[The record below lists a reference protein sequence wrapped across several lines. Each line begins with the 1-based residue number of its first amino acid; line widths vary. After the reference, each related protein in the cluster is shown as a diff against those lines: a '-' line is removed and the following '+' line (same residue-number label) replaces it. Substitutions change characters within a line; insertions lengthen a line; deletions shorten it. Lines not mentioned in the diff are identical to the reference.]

1 MRPSR
6 SSRRPHTT
14 GSRAPGSQI
23 QTYATSGSEVIV
35 VARGCSYHVGE
46 QGEFVAP
53 LGTEVL
59 PGGHVLTEQRDADE
73 LGCLEHRPHGDAG
86 FGVLDAIHRLAGD
99 GQAIGQFARGP
110 TAPDPSD
117 ADQRGEEIQRVERR
131 SGQNSTSHGSDITL
145 RRFLR
150 VINNSFRRSTE
161 VSRRRR
167 RVMRDGLAGRTSGT
181 SAWCLWRLEAALRSC
196 PHGSRRRGFR
206 NPGLRTPRSGG
217 VGRCNRIWPAVGDG
231 AGPSG
236 VDATRRR
243 TIRAMAARSHSRS
256 WIRSWLIV
264 LVAVL
269 LAAGSALTMSLLSTA
284 RYRASAE
291 VTVLVRVRSI
301 ESEALVATSS
311 EVAVE
316 VRQVVGD
323 GPYLEVEV
331 VGDDVL
337 RFTAESTDAETAAT
351 AANLHADVY
360 SAPRGDTVEVT
371 ERATTPSDPFEP
383 QTVRNVL
390 LAAAAGLLIGL
401 VVALVLRRFDPTVR
415 SARQLA
421 AFTRVPNLGAIPSI
435 RPVDLAPDEESA

>member
-1 MRPSR
+1 
-6 SSRRPHTT
+6 
-14 GSRAPGSQI
+14 
-23 QTYATSGSEVIV
+23 
-35 VARGCSYHVGE
+35 
-46 QGEFVAP
+46 
-53 LGTEVL
+53 
-59 PGGHVLTEQRDADE
+59 
-73 LGCLEHRPHGDAG
+73 
-86 FGVLDAIHRLAGD
+86 
-99 GQAIGQFARGP
+99 
-110 TAPDPSD
+110 
-117 ADQRGEEIQRVERR
+117 
-131 SGQNSTSHGSDITL
+131 
-145 RRFLR
+145 
-150 VINNSFRRSTE
+150 
-161 VSRRRR
+161 
-167 RVMRDGLAGRTSGT
+167 
-181 SAWCLWRLEAALRSC
+181 
-196 PHGSRRRGFR
+196 
-206 NPGLRTPRSGG
+206 
-217 VGRCNRIWPAVGDG
+217 
-231 AGPSG
+231 
-236 VDATRRR
+236 
-243 TIRAMAARSHSRS
+243 MAARSHSRS

-323 GPYLEVEV
+323 GPHLEVEV

-401 VVALVLRRFDPTVR
+401 VAALVLRRFDPTIR

-421 AFTRVPNLGAIPSI
+421 AFTRVPNLGVIPSI
-435 RPVDLAPDEESA
+435 RPVGDGGDGVRAERDPGSLQSGDTEAFRSAFESAVADSGVTVVLVTSPQEGEGSSSAATALATSSAAAGRKVVLVDARLAGPGVHDLLGMSNDVGLSSVVQGGVPLQQAVQRSTFERNLAVLTAGPPPVDPADVWGSERLVRALDALASAADLVVIDAPPILAESDAVVDLARHADVALLSAKAGVSDRRAWAEAAEHLATADAVVVGTVLCRNGSHRS

>member
-53 LGTEVL
+53 LGTEAL

-99 GQAIGQFARGP
+99 AQAIGQFARGP

-145 RRFLR
+145 RRLLR

-161 VSRRRR
+161 VSRRLR
-167 RVMRDGLAGRTSGT
+167 RVMRDGLAGGASGT

-217 VGRCNRIWPAVGDG
+217 VGLCNRWACCGDG

-243 TIRAMAARSHSRS
+243 TIRAMAGRSHSRS

-301 ESEALVATSS
+301 ESEALVATSQ

-323 GPYLEVEV
+323 APDLVVEV
-331 VGDDVL
+331 VDDDVL
-337 RFTAESTDAETAAT
+337 RFTAESTNAETAAT
-351 AANLHADVY
+351 AANLHADLY
-360 SAPRGDTVEVT
+360 AAPRGDTVVVT
-371 ERATTPSDPFEP
+371 ERAATPSDPYEP

-401 VVALVLRRFDPTVR
+401 VAALVLRRFDPTIR

-421 AFTRVPNLGAIPSI
+421 AFTRVPNLGVIPSI
-435 RPVDLAPDEESA
+435 RPVD